1 MKLKAIGKCIDT
13 LPIANLLSQEERLAD
28 TVTFEVDRY
37 HNGMDL
43 AEFTFMIRG
52 VTESGGETESALT
65 VQVQEELL
73 LLSWTVNDRFTAEGG
88 KLALDLYAY
97 RDAAGADAAAE
108 PPECI
113 LRYQLPSVEVRR
125 LPESDSILE
134 THSYTDFLLEVKA
147 TANDAIAAME
157 AIKAEFE
164 AAAADFTAQAQQY
177 DEQIAALNNTVNTHD
192 TAIKQMAN
200 RIQQNEQDILALQEQ
215 LAANAE

>member
-13 LPIANLLSQEERLAD
+13 LPIANLLSQEEHLAD
-28 TVTFEVDRY
+28 TITFEVDRY

-65 VQVQEELL
+65 VQVQGEVL

-88 KLALDLYAY
+88 TLALDLYAY
-97 RDAAGADAAAE
+97 HDADDPAAE
-108 PPECI
+108 PPACI
-113 LRYQLPSVEVRR
+113 LRYQLPPVEVRS

-134 THSYTDFLLEVKA
+134 THSYTDFLLEVKS

-177 DEQIAALNNTVNTHD
+177 DERIAALNNTVNTHD

-200 RIQQNEQDILALQEQ
+200 RILQNEQDILALQEQ
-215 LAANAE
+215 LAPQ